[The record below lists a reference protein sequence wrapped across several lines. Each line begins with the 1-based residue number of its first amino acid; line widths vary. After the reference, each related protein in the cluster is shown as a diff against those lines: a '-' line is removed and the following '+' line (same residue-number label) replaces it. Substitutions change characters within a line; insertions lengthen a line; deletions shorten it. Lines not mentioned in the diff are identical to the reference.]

1 MPPMRK
7 KKPAMRRR
15 CRRPRWWERRAGKR
29 APRKAPRLRRA
40 TMLPDVEASFLGVV
54 ERWKSVLKLGYV
66 SFLYALLAL
75 GLLGK

>member
-1 MPPMRK
+1 
-7 KKPAMRRR
+7 
-15 CRRPRWWERRAGKR
+15 
-29 APRKAPRLRRA
+29 
-40 TMLPDVEASFLGVV
+40 MLPDVEASFLGVV